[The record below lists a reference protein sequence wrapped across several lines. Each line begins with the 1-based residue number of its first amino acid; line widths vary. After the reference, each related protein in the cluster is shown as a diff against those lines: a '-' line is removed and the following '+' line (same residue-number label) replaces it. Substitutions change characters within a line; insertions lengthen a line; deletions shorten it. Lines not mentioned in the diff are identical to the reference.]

1 MGYYLQ
7 MDRTTYDDEHQ
18 KVLSCSGISE
28 AIVLK
33 ILDSVTIAAY
43 EIKIYK
49 EIEDNGRQG
58 TN

>member
-7 MDRTTYDDEHQ
+7 MDRTTYDGEQQ
-18 KVLSCSGISE
+18 KVLTCSGISE

-49 EIEDNGRQG
+49 EIEDDGR
-58 TN
+58 NN

>member
-7 MDRTTYDDEHQ
+7 MDRTTYDGEQQ
-18 KVLSCSGISE
+18 KVLTCTGISE

-49 EIEDNGRQG
+49 EVEDDGR
-58 TN
+58 NN

>member
-7 MDRTTYDDEHQ
+7 MDRTTYDGEQQ
-18 KVLSCSGISE
+18 KVLTCTGISE

-33 ILDSVTIAAY
+33 ILDSVAISGY

-49 EIEDNGRQG
+49 EVEDELQDN
-58 TN
+58 

>member
-7 MDRTTYDDEHQ
+7 MDRKTCDGEVE
-18 KVLSCSGISE
+18 KVATCTGISE

-33 ILDSVTIAAY
+33 ILDSVCISGY

-49 EIEDNGRQG
+49 EVNDELQDS
-58 TN
+58 

>member
-7 MDRTTYDDEHQ
+7 IDRTTYDGEQQ
-18 KVLSCSGISE
+18 KVLTCSGISE
-28 AIVLK
+28 AIVLR

-49 EIEDNGRQG
+49 EVKDDG
-58 TN
+58 